1 MQRSYT
7 ACWKQ
12 SWDWNLTSNSQP
24 NLLFITSCLS
34 HAFMVSHFISSWP
47 WGLNKESPRWCQTY
61 FQMFLSFTRL
71 DMPNVKIRDILL
83 LSNVDTELLANQWYG
98 HLSFLFVCLS
108 RVLGKHSPQSL
119 QLWWGK
125 YHLLFESSHKNI
137 KMKSFTWVL
146 LAPISNWPKKRKNL
160 QTFYRLVNSFSPPTS
175 SHMFIFIIL
184 YSFGKYLTHTKMKDS
199 ETAFFLKSW
208 EHQWKI
214 KVCYQSL
221 R

>member
-1 MQRSYT
+1 MQRSFT

-34 HAFMVSHFISSWP
+34 HAFVVSHFISSRP
-47 WGLNKESPRWCQTY
+47 WRLNKESPRWCQTY
-61 FQMFLSFTRL
+61 FQMFLSFTCL
-71 DMPNVKIRDILL
+71 DMPKVKIRDILL

-108 RVLGKHSPQSL
+108 RVLGIHSPQSL

-125 YHLLFESSHKNI
+125 YNLLFESSHKNI
-137 KMKSFTWVL
+137 KMKSFTWIL

-160 QTFYRLVNSFSPPTS
+160 QTFIDWSTVSPHQLLLICSFL
-175 SHMFIFIIL
+175 FFYIL
-184 YSFGKYLTHTKMKDS
+184 LENIWHTQKWRFQKQH
-199 ETAFFLKSW
+199 FLKSW